1 VKYTTRPLTAAAM
14 ARMTGHGTES
24 SLFRS
29 TWTSTQ
35 DILEREIR
43 MLRGRDVVLMLDVAE
58 AGIRLDG
65 KLRAD
70 AAPFTSRVAVA
81 FESPSKGALLFCCG
95 RYRKWQDNVRAIAL
109 GLEALRAVDRHGI
122 IRSTEQYDGFRQIG
136 ATSATEDWVSTLSAY
151 SGWSHDAVRADR
163 EGAYKAAV
171 KTAHPDNGG
180 TSQAFARVQAA
191 RR

>member
-1 VKYTTRPLTAAAM
+1 VKLTVRPISAAAR
-14 ARMTGHGTES
+14 ARMTGNGTES
-24 SLFRS
+24 SMFRS

-35 DILEREIR
+35 DLLEREVR
-43 MLRGRDVVLMLDVAE
+43 MLRGRGVILMIDVAE
-58 AGIRLDG
+58 ADIRLDG

-70 AAPFTSRVAVA
+70 AKPFTSAVAVA
-81 FESPSKGALLFCCG
+81 FESPTKGPLLFCCG

-122 IRSTEQYDGFRQIG
+122 VRSTEQYEGFRQIAG
-136 ATSATEDWVSTLSAY
+136 GSSVEDWVSTLSAY
-151 SGWSHDAVRADR
+151 SGWSHADVRADR

-171 KTAHPDNGG
+171 KMAHPDNGG
-180 TSQAFARVQAA
+180 SSQAFARVQAA